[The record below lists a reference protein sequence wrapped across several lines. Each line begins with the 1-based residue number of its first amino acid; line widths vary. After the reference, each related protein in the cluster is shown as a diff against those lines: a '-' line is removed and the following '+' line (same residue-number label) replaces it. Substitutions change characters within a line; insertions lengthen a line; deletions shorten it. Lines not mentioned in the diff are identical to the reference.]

1 MFSSILLRL
10 LQAFLIITVLVYLF
24 LTLSRRFDLKFIF
37 ILTKSGSMKTQTPNY
52 VEEKELQRPLNRMLY
67 LAWPLKNAFTA
78 KRGNYN
84 RTNVSIICRI
94 QKYIWV
100 VLHYKLG
107 FKLTYGRSWNSDRD
121 LYLCFYSLVLSS
133 ARGE

>member
-1 MFSSILLRL
+1 MFSSILFRL
-10 LQAFLIITVLVYLF
+10 LQAFLIIYVLYIF
-24 LTLSRRFDLKFIF
+24 LTLNRRFVLKFIF

-67 LAWPLKNAFTA
+67 LSWPLKNAFTA
-78 KRGNYN
+78 KRSNYN

-107 FKLTYGRSWNSDRD
+107 FKLTYGRSWNSVRD